1 MIVFNLRCEKQHRF
15 EGWFASNDDFQR
27 QQEER
32 LLSCPLCGSTEIA
45 RLPTAPYL
53 RTGGSVQKTPEE
65 QKSAKQEYANVAA
78 ELLAKLVDRII
89 ETTEDVGAAFPE
101 EARKIHYHEAPDR
114 QIRGTASPKEVDALR
129 DEGIE
134 VVAVPIPPHRMG
146 KTH

>member
-1 MIVFNLRCEKQHRF
+1 MIVLNLCCDKQHRF

-27 QQEER
+27 QHDEKR
-32 LLSCPLCGSTEIA
+32 LLCPLCGSAEIT
-45 RLPTAPYL
+45 RLPTAPYV
-53 RTGGSVQKTPEE
+53 RTGGAE
-65 QKSAKQEYANVAA
+65 QATESSQLQKQEYANVAA

-101 EARKIHYHEAPDR
+101 EARKIHYREAPDR
-114 QIRGTASPKEVDALR
+114 QIRGTASPKEVEALR
-129 DEGIE
+129 EEGIE